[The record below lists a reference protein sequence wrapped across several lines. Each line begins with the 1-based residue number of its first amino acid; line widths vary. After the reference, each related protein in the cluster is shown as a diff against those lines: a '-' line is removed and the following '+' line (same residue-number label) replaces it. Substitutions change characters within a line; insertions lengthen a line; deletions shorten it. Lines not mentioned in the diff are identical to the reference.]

1 MMSQYIEQ
9 MIKERENEDICFLWI
24 SIGKGGLH
32 KQSFNSLKKNIFL
45 VFQFAIYWKKNFLD
59 QEKRLIKMRLLW

>member
-32 KQSFNSLKKNIFL
+32 KQSFNSLKKIFSGFPICYL
-45 VFQFAIYWKKNFLD
+45 LEEEFSGSR
-59 QEKRLIKMRLLW
+59 KRLIKMRLLW